1 MAQRNLEYRAMFIAI
16 EGPDGSGK
24 STQARLLAGYLAEQG
39 VDYIAVREPGGTPA
53 GDAIRQLVLDPNTVL
68 TELGEALLYAAARAQ
83 LVQDVILPAL
93 ARGTWVIS
101 DRYLFSSLAYQG
113 YGLGLDL
120 DFVRDINLRAVQN
133 RLPDLTFM
141 LDAEPKLG
149 ITRQQTQRG
158 RLDRIE
164 QRDLYFH
171 QRVREGYQ
179 DLARQYKL
187 QALDASLGIEDAH
200 LAIRQTI
207 ESKIREGAET

>member
-1 MAQRNLEYRAMFIAI
+1 LAQRNLKCRAMFIAF

-24 STQARLLAGYLAEQG
+24 STQARLLAGYLAEQE

-53 GDAIRQLVLDPNTVL
+53 GDAIRQLLLEPNTVL

-93 ARGTWVIS
+93 GRGTWVIS

-120 DFVRDINLRAVQN
+120 EFVRDINLRAVQN

-149 ITRQQTQRG
+149 ITRQQAQRG
-158 RLDRIE
+158 KLDRIE

-179 DLARQYKL
+179 DLARKHNL
-187 QALDASLGIEDAH
+187 QTLGASLGIEETH
-200 LAIRQTI
+200 LAICRTI
-207 ESKIREGAET
+207 ENKIREGAET